1 MHERRSSTPV
11 NAVEPVDPVPALRA
25 ALQMFLDAIDRA
37 DLAALASLWRT
48 DATMYFPFANSP
60 APFHG
65 RDAILARFER
75 MFTDL
80 RARTPGG
87 PPYVGFRVLAFE
99 CTPLDERHVLACA
112 TLAFGRELG
121 RRTIVFAREPAGW
134 RLLHVHASNMADRAA
149 GQRLAAD
156 E

>member
-1 MHERRSSTPV
+1 MSADGP
-11 NAVEPVDPVPALRA
+11 ADPTPALRA
-25 ALQMFLDAIDRA
+25 VLQMFLDAIDRGDA
-37 DLAALASLWRT
+37 TALAPLWAA

-75 MFTDL
+75 MFADL
-80 RARTPGG
+80 RARVSAG

-99 CTPLDERHVLACA
+99 CTPLDPRHVLACA

-121 RRTIVFAREPAGW
+121 RRTIVFRREPADW
-134 RLLHVHASNMADRAA
+134 RLLHVHASNMANRP
-149 GQRLAAD
+149 GR
-156 E
+156 

>member
-1 MHERRSSTPV
+1 MTT
-11 NAVEPVDPVPALRA
+11 VEPSDPAPALRA
-25 ALQMFLDAIDRA
+25 TLQLFLDAIDRA
-37 DLAALASLWRT
+37 DLAALVPLWAA

-65 RDAILARFER
+65 RDAIVARFER
-75 MFTDL
+75 MFADL
-80 RARTPGG
+80 RARNPAG

-99 CTPLDERHVLACA
+99 CTPLDDRHVLACS

-121 RRTIVFAREPAGW
+121 RRTIVFRREPSGW

-149 GQRLAAD
+149 G
-156 E
+156 

>member
-1 MHERRSSTPV
+1 M
-11 NAVEPVDPVPALRA
+11 NAVEPSDPVPALRA
-25 ALQMFLDAIDRA
+25 ALQMFLDAIDRG
-37 DLAALASLWRT
+37 DLAALAPLWAA

-65 RDAILARFER
+65 REAILARFER
-75 MFTDL
+75 MFADL
-80 RARTPGG
+80 RARNPAG

-121 RRTIVFAREPAGW
+121 RRTIVFRHEASGW

-149 GQRLAAD
+149 G
-156 E
+156 